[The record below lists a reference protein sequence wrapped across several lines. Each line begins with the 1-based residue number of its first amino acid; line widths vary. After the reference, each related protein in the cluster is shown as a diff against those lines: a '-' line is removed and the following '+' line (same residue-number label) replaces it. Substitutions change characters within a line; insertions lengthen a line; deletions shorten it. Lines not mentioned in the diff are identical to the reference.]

1 MIEIDDKN
9 FADVVSHTTGLLV
22 LDFGAPWCQPCK
34 KLEPLLEELAGVY
47 KDRVAIAHC
56 DVSHAQATAQR
67 FKVMSVPTVVF
78 LKGGEAVDR
87 FIGLQSREKIVQMID
102 KHA

>member
-9 FADVVSHTTGLLV
+9 FAEHLSNTPGLLL

-34 KLEPLLEELAGVY
+34 KIEPILEELAETY
-47 KDRVAIAHC
+47 KDRVKIGHC
-56 DVSHAQATAQR
+56 DVSRGQATAQR

-78 LKGGEAVDR
+78 LKAGEQVDR
-87 FIGLQSREKIVQMID
+87 FIGLQSREKIVELIE
-102 KHA
+102 KHV